1 MPSSSI
7 QIPYV
12 NMKAQWQ
19 EERNELL
26 PIIDKILSSGQ
37 YVGGTEIDKFEE
49 DIAKYCQV
57 KYAVA
62 LNSGTDALIMALD
75 LLGVGPGD
83 EVITPPNSF
92 IASTAVIIHRG
103 ARPVFVDVLP
113 NQNIDPDKIESAIT
127 SKTKAIMPV
136 HLTGRVC
143 EMDSIM
149 EIADKHGLSVVEDAA
164 QAIGS
169 KYKGK
174 PSGSIGRVG
183 CFSTHPLKNLNACG
197 DGGFMTTNDEKIYLK
212 ARAIR
217 NHGMANRN
225 NVSQFGYVSR
235 MDNLQ
240 AAILNYR
247 LQRLDVIIEKRKK
260 NAQLYFDGINTSEVR
275 LPLEKKHEFNT
286 YHTFVIQVK
295 RRDNLKEWLSKQG
308 IETAIHYPT
317 PIHLQPAAKNL
328 GYNNGDFIETEK
340 QSKSILTLPIN
351 QNLEPDEIMKIV
363 SAVNQFFN

>member
-1 MPSSSI
+1 M
-7 QIPYV
+7 
-12 NMKAQWQ
+12 
-19 EERNELL
+19 
-26 PIIDKILSSGQ
+26 
-37 YVGGTEIDKFEE
+37 
-49 DIAKYCQV
+49 
-57 KYAVA
+57 
-62 LNSGTDALIMALD
+62 
-75 LLGVGPGD
+75 
-83 EVITPPNSF
+83 ITPPNSF

-127 SKTKAIMPV
+127 SKKKAIMPV

-174 PSGSIGRVG
+174 PSGSIGHVG

-247 LQRLDVIIEKRKK
+247 LQRLDVIIEKRRK

-286 YHTFVIQVK
+286 YHTFVIQVDK
-295 RRDNLKEWLSKQG
+295 RDVLRQYLKENN
-308 IETAIHYPT
+308 IITAIHYPI
-317 PIHLQPAAKNL
+317 PIHLQPAASKL
-328 GYNNGDFIETEK
+328 GYRKGDFPMAER
-340 QSKSILTLPIN
+340 QSDQILSLPVHQYLTKTDLKIIVKKIN
-351 QNLEPDEIMKIV
+351 G
-363 SAVNQFFN
+363 FFN